1 MYTFTKKK
9 CTKSIHRIIF
19 IVCKVVNIIKKSVQ
33 KYTKVYIK
41 NIYIWRERNFSQSSK
56 TLKNERI

>member
-19 IVCKVVNIIKKSVQ
+19 IVSKVVNIIKKSVQ
-33 KYTKVYIK
+33 KYTKSIHQKYIYMEREIFFSEFK
-41 NIYIWRERNFSQSSK
+41 N
-56 TLKNERI
+56 TKNDRM